1 MMKILMQLLQVQILM
16 DNNIM
21 HLTYFVIQLNGV
33 IMVGLIIYYLKVIGL
48 VVILLQAIEELWIG
62 GIKY

>member
-48 VVILLQAIEELWIG
+48 VVILLQVIEELWIG

>member
-1 MMKILMQLLQVQILM
+1 MMKILMQLQQVQILM

-33 IMVGLIIYYLKVIGL
+33 IMVGLITYYLKVIGL